1 MSEVSDVIP
10 RDVATDVM
18 AIISETLEIDL
29 GYLSTSSRLIESD
42 LDLSSLQL
50 IEIVVAIER
59 TLDVGLGDELMQIEN
74 FATVQTL
81 SNAVGRVLEQS

>member
-29 GYLSTSSRLIESD
+29 DYLSTSSRLIESD